1 MYTQTNTNIFREY
14 ELYPNWK
21 HLGTP
26 PPDQLITKLS
36 PTKKTKIHAYK
47 LKKAH
52 AGLAIVLLC
61 AVLNPYAFVCFL
73 LLCAIIGT
81 LKTGS
86 RVKQTKANSELVA
99 DFNSHSYKG
108 LAGMLRRYNADSK
121 IKLKLTN

>member
-1 MYTQTNTNIFREY
+1 MYTQTKINIIREY
-14 ELYPNWK
+14 QLYPNWK

-26 PPDQLITKLS
+26 PPDQLITKLT
-36 PTKKTKIHAYK
+36 PKKTQSKSAY
-47 LKKAH
+47 KAH
-52 AGLAIVLLC
+52 AVLAIVLLC
-61 AVLNPYAFVCFL
+61 AVLNPYAFICFL
-73 LLCAIIGT
+73 LLCAIIST

-108 LAGMLRRYNADSK
+108 LAGMLRRYNAESK